1 MVVTKETRLSVFRII
16 ICIMF
21 CYLTELTQ
29 NSVQIQRGEH
39 IANSSRSSR
48 GGGGLALRRNR
59 NRNKRQSQD
68 PTLSDDSSEEIKL
81 NEIETECPRLS
92 KCVPSFFCERF
103 RGVTQSDQIVSY
115 IKHLQYIDKLL

>member
-1 MVVTKETRLSVFRII
+1 MVVTKETRLSVSRII

-21 CYLTELTQ
+21 CYLTKLTELTQ

-39 IANSSRSSR
+39 ISNSSRSSR
-48 GGGGLALRRNR
+48 SGGGLTPRRIR

-68 PTLSDDSSEEIKL
+68 PTLSEDSSDEIKL

-103 RGVTQSDQIVSY
+103 RGVTQNDQIVSY
-115 IKHLQYIDKLL
+115 QASGIQH